1 MSAARPTAVTHQREP
16 KVCMLVRSFPCRR
29 SRCSGCATFRV
40 AAGYLLH
47 TTSRR
52 SGRPI
57 GETKGFCEGD
67 RTPPSETFVHFRP
80 ALERATPTAK
90 RGPKTAQ
97 SDLAVVALI
106 RALLATSPFH
116 SEGHRKVS
124 VRLRQHGV
132 HVGKARVLRLMRVH
146 GLLAPTR
153 PAMCMAIPLTR
164 GASRPTGPTS
174 SGHGCNLLL
183 DRGRRL
189 VLVLRGDR
197 ARDRRARGLEATKRD
212 DRWAA
217 LEPPLT
223 AIQPV
228 RRSGHRYCSDPG
240 LRR

>member
-1 MSAARPTAVTHQREP
+1 MISHDGSQQASSPGGTPHSTQMPFFGSPQFSIGVGESLSFAWVVRASESVMSAARPTAVTHQREP

-90 RGPKTAQ
+90 GGPKTAQ

-116 SEGHRKVS
+116 SEGHRKVR

-132 HVGKARVLRLMRVH
+132 HVGKARVLRLMRV
-146 GLLAPTR
+146 
-153 PAMCMAIPLTR
+153 
-164 GASRPTGPTS
+164 
-174 SGHGCNLLL
+174 
-183 DRGRRL
+183 
-189 VLVLRGDR
+189 
-197 ARDRRARGLEATKRD
+197 
-212 DRWAA
+212 
-217 LEPPLT
+217 
-223 AIQPV
+223 
-228 RRSGHRYCSDPG
+228 
-240 LRR
+240 